1 VEAKC
6 AEIRTLVK
14 LREAYPEMSPVLY
27 LYEYFVRF
35 DTARRIAEL
44 FVVTEILD
52 QELEHWRQQQTVFME
67 STAKKI
73 TSVLLNGLDFM
84 HSRGVVHRDIKLQNV
99 LFRVKGDFRTLK
111 IVDFG
116 LAKTLDNGAKAH
128 DFCGSLGYIAPEIYK
143 GEEYGYEVD
152 MFALGVI
159 VFRLLSGVRPFSSQ
173 NTDKLRRDTLD
184 LRYSV
189 QGSNWEGVSPDALK
203 LVRKLL
209 IGREQRLTAEQ
220 AAEHDW
226 FLAGGEDSILRADY
240 SQSRDYVPDDSY
252 SRAIALVS
260 CYSYRRISCVCLFV
274 WQNEEV
280 SRFTRS
286 LFLQSH
292 APTAPASYDDGT
304 RFWLDETVEIALHV
318 LIAERKYSGRLLP
331 DSESTEQNNEGLI
344 CIEELMPPNTKALPN
359 YIAELRGFTEK
370 EGRRICRQMAEI
382 IKISHDHGM
391 AHRNITMNNWL
402 LDGSV
407 RFDLRLSNIATIV
420 DTFCC

>member
-1 VEAKC
+1 MYKGTHKIRPKSHESHAASWAKVAIKKTQPTILDKQNGVLRTYRDVEANC
-6 AEIRTLVK
+6 AEIRTLIR

-27 LYEYFVRF
+27 LYEYFWRY
-35 DTARRIAEL
+35 DRARRTAEL

-52 QELEHWRQQQTVFME
+52 QELDHWRQQQTVFME

-73 TSVLLNGLDFM
+73 TSVLLNALDFM

-111 IVDFG
+111 VVDFG

-143 GEEYGYEVD
+143 GEEYDYEVD

-173 NTDKLRRDTLD
+173 NTDKLRRDTID

-226 FLAGGEDSILRADY
+226 FLTGGEDSILRADY

-252 SRAIALVS
+252 SKAIALVS
-260 CYSYRRISCVCLFV
+260 RYSYRCISCVC
-274 WQNEEV
+274 
-280 SRFTRS
+280 SCGSATKS
-286 LFLQSH
+286 
-292 APTAPASYDDGT
+292 
-304 RFWLDETVEIALHV
+304 HV
-318 LIAERKYSGRLLP
+318 LLVPSFCSLTLQRPLRRLTTALDSGWMKRWKLL
-331 DSESTEQNNEGLI
+331 
-344 CIEELMPPNTKALPN
+344 
-359 YIAELRGFTEK
+359 
-370 EGRRICRQMAEI
+370 
-382 IKISHDHGM
+382 
-391 AHRNITMNNWL
+391 
-402 LDGSV
+402 
-407 RFDLRLSNIATIV
+407 
-420 DTFCC
+420 